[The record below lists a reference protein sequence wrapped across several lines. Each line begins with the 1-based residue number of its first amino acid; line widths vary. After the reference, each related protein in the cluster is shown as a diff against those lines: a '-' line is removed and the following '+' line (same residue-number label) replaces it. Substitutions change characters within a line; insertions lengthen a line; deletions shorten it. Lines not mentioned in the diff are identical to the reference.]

1 VSRVSALLAT
11 VTSGGLLA
19 GLLMGCGS
27 ADDGPSQVAKAAVSG
42 EMVRS
47 MWMVQVADPADL
59 DALAGHP
66 GWQAYH
72 ARDYVKALGIG
83 GDWAGTGRVHA
94 ELSAIYRQAALLAAR
109 AIEQTYKPDQR
120 REGDPQEVDYLV
132 GVAHAVMG
140 DLERAKGLIG
150 QNSDSASTALAAAD
164 TAWAERLAAGEP
176 VLALIEDTRL
186 YPLGAPVVG
195 TVPAPA
201 PAPHYALA
209 ETIGDRMIKAADPT
223 VLLQLAAWHE
233 AAAITAAGAER
244 TAALLAPWLLPGET
258 PTTVDPSVVTLEDL
272 FLSAYASADD
282 LARAA
287 AGGEGSSP
295 YGSLIDAC
303 EGEAQVMAACTIDAA
318 VNLRKQVMAAMES
331 VAGGPSPNHRMM
343 SAFAEAGALRAGV
356 RTADTDGDRDAAG
369 LLRIA
374 AKDMSDEAAIEPV
387 FMVSLAAWDVG
398 NRNPLRAQELLHAQL
413 RRVPGLDAAR
423 YALDALHLRVSRD
436 SGPGMPM
443 H

>member
-1 VSRVSALLAT
+1 MSRVSALFTAVAT
-11 VTSGGLLA
+11 GGLLA
-19 GLLMGCGS
+19 GSSAGCGS
-27 ADDGPSQVAKAAVSG
+27 ADDAPAKVVEAAVSG
-42 EMVRS
+42 DMVRS
-47 MWMVQVADPADL
+47 TWMVQVADPDQL

-72 ARDYVKALGIG
+72 SRDYALALAAGA
-83 GDWAGTGRVHA
+83 DWAGTGRVHA

-109 AIEQTYKPDQR
+109 AIEQTYKADQR
-120 REGDPQEVDYLV
+120 REGDPKEVDYLL
-132 GVAHAVMG
+132 GVAYAVMG
-140 DLERAKGLIG
+140 DTARAQGLLG
-150 QNSDSASTALAAAD
+150 KNADSSSAALAAAD
-164 TAWAERLAAGEP
+164 AAWSERLAAGEP
-176 VLALIEDTRL
+176 VVARIADDRL
-186 YPLGAPVVG
+186 FPLGEPTVGSIPEPV
-195 TVPAPA
+195 
-201 PAPHYALA
+201 PAPHYELA
-209 ETIGDRMIKAADPT
+209 ETIGDRKIKAADPT

-233 AAAITAAGAER
+233 AAAVAAAGPER
-244 TAALLAPWLLPGET
+244 TAALLAPWRLPGE
-258 PTTVDPSVVTLEDL
+258 PSAPIDGRVVTLDDL

-282 LARAA
+282 LVRAA
-287 AGGEGSSP
+287 AGGKGSSP

-303 EGEAQVMAACTIDAA
+303 EGQAQARANCVIDAA
-318 VNLRKQVMAAMES
+318 GSLRKQVMAAMES

-343 SAFAEAGALRAGV
+343 SAFAEAGALRAGL

-374 AKDMSDEAAIEPV
+374 AKDQSDEAAVEPV
-387 FMVSLAAWDVG
+387 FLVSLAAWDVG

-413 RRVPGLDAAR
+413 RRAPGLDAAR